1 MPAHSPFHP
10 PAYPARH
17 QKTQPS
23 SLSYYHDGSATG
35 AWPAAAWRGHA
46 RDVVVNLYNQEIG
59 IGMGTADLPAR
70 TIPFDYHLEEEQAQQ

>member
-10 PAYPARH
+10 PMHPARH

-46 RDVVVNLYNQEIG
+46 RDVVVHLYNQEIG

-70 TIPFDYHLEEEQAQQ
+70 TIPFDYPLEEEQAQQ